1 MKISKSDYQNREYLL
16 CLRNIVKTEN
26 GYILQKVWKENENGE
41 IVETPENKSNSNM
54 NGFLKNCYLCIHNR
68 GEDCLLRT
76 KLENASENHYYPT
89 YYTYKCDA
97 FDPVLKL
104 NLIHDEEEMIR
115 FIEKT
120 ENFFTAENY
129 ESYYG
134 FERLWNEETGDIL
147 ETVREY
153 YNRGGKFRNI
163 PTKYP
168 AVIFFGLADIDEE
181 YTYHPDSTLKWIFVG
196 NKI

>member
-76 KLENASENHYYPT
+76 KLENASENHYYPN

-115 FIEKT
+115 FIADHLLFSMKVFL
-120 ENFFTAENY
+120 NDFSIIQNLFLQIILFLLFVYFVFQFLLDQSIYPRILNY
-129 ESYYG
+129 LQLKS
-134 FERLWNEETGDIL
+134 N
-147 ETVREY
+147 
-153 YNRGGKFRNI
+153 
-163 PTKYP
+163 
-168 AVIFFGLADIDEE
+168 
-181 YTYHPDSTLKWIFVG
+181 YHF
-196 NKI
+196 

>member
-1 MKISKSDYQNREYLL
+1 MKQNRDYMLG
-16 CLRNIVKTEN
+16 LRNIVKTDN
-26 GYILQKVWKENENGE
+26 GYILQKVFDENESGE
-41 IVETPENKSNSNM
+41 IVETQENKSNSNM

-68 GEDCLLRT
+68 GKVCLLRT
-76 KLENASENHYYPT
+76 KLENAPENHYYPNH
-89 YYTYKCDA
+89 YIYKCDA

-104 NLIHDEEEMIR
+104 NIIHNEEEMIQ

-120 ENFFTAENY
+120 SNFFTEENY

-134 FERLWNEETGDIL
+134 FERLWDEETGDIL

-153 YNRGGKFRNI
+153 YNRGGKFKNI

-168 AVIFFGLADIDEE
+168 AVIFFGLADIDGE
-181 YTYHPDSTLKWIFVG
+181 YTYHSDSTLKWIFVG
-196 NKI
+196 DKI